1 MKTWLAE
8 NYKNYAIFTLLAIAL
23 RFVSFQ
29 VGSDFLDTFL
39 QNNLIVLLPALLAI
53 NVTTLSI
60 MLTKIDDLKK
70 TYKQVS
76 FKGVIQGMKQSVLE
90 QVIILVLSVV
100 ILILRS
106 SKNISFL
113 SSQDG
118 QNILSIVLIVCAS
131 AALQTVV
138 DTANALFGFLTTVDE
153 ITQ

>member
-1 MKTWLAE
+1 MKTWLND
-8 NYKNYAIFTLLAIAL
+8 NYKNYAIFTVIAL
-23 RFVSFQ
+23 FLKFVSFQ

-39 QNNLIVLLPALLAI
+39 QDNLIVLLPALLAI

-60 MLTKIDDLKK
+60 MLTKINDLKK
-70 TYKQVS
+70 AYKQVS
-76 FKGVIQGMKQSVLE
+76 FKNVIDGMKQSVLE
-90 QVIILVLSVV
+90 QVLLIVLSVV

-118 QNILSIVLIVCAS
+118 QNILGIVLIVCAS
-131 AALQTVV
+131 AALHTVI
-138 DTANALFGFLTTVDE
+138 DTANALFSFLTTEDE